1 MAMSWTL
8 HGMEWSLLATVGP
21 LLIGVLLI
29 VWVLWK
35 D

>member
-1 MAMSWTL
+1 L
-8 HGMEWSLLATVGP
+8 HGMEWSLLATLGP
-21 LLIGVLLI
+21 LLVGVLLI

>member
-1 MAMSWTL
+1 
-8 HGMEWSLLATVGP
+8 MEWSLLATVGP
-21 LLIGVLLI
+21 LLVGVLLI